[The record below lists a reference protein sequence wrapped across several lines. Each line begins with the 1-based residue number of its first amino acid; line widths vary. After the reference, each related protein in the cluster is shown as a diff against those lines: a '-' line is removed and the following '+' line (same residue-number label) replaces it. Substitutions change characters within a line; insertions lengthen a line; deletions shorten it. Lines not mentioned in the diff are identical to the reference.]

1 MSTRLQLATLRPA
14 ISSTPLQTHLFPR
27 QCACG
32 NHISASG
39 QCDACKKGRLD
50 LQRRAVDNQSEPS
63 EVSSVVHDVLRSPGQ
78 PLDPTIRAFMEPRFG
93 HDFSKV
99 RVHANAKAAD
109 SARAVNALAYTVGPD
124 VVFAAGQ
131 YAPDTIG
138 GRQVLAHELTH
149 TIQQSQGR
157 TGGALFDSSAQ
168 ISDPR
173 DTHEKEAETQA
184 ARVAVGQGITPISRM
199 SGGARLQRQADVK
212 EAPAK
217 TPPSPST
224 SDCDPAQITMLA
236 SHLASARIW
245 VDDAERKIADYAYA
259 FASTRHEAEPRDP
272 AAAKV
277 VRSALQDNFH
287 TIEPGYVRLIAEN
300 FADLRTEL
308 NKSFTYECEDEGCK
322 DVAYVRGA
330 FAFIRRHGNIHVC
343 PPWFQCTDYLDRVKT
358 LIHERAH
365 QHPGAGGD
373 TYEDEAAYAKLSPD
387 DAVENA
393 DCYALTARQIYHGGT
408 HGPGPRKC

>member
-1 MSTRLQLATLRPA
+1 MNTRLQLATLEPPIA
-14 ISSTPLQTHLFPR
+14 STPPQTRLFQR

-39 QCDACKKGRLD
+39 QCEACKKKRLD

-78 PLDPTIRAFMEPRFG
+78 PLDPATRAFMEPRFG

-99 RVHANAKAAD
+99 RVHTNAKAAD

-124 VVFAAGQ
+124 VVFGAGQ
-131 YAPDTIG
+131 YAPHTIG

-157 TGGALFDSSAQ
+157 TGGALFDGSAQ
-168 ISDPR
+168 ISDPG

-184 ARVAVGQGITPISRM
+184 AWVSARQGITPMSGM
-199 SGGARLQRQADVK
+199 SGGARLQRQADPK
-212 EAPAK
+212 QAP
-217 TPPSPST
+217 PRPST
-224 SDCDPAQITMLA
+224 TDCDPAQVMMLN
-236 SHLASARIW
+236 SHLDSARIW

-259 FASTRHEAEPRDP
+259 FASTRHEAEPKNP
-272 AAAKV
+272 VVAKI
-277 VRSALQDNFH
+277 VRAALQDNFH

-300 FADLRTEL
+300 FAELRSEL
-308 NKSFTYECEDEGCK
+308 NKSFTYECEDEGCD

-343 PPWFQCTDYLDRVKT
+343 PAWFQCKEYLDRVKT

-365 QHPGAGGD
+365 QYPGAGGD
-373 TYEDEAAYAKLSPD
+373 TYEDEAEYAKLSPD

-393 DCYALTARQIYHGGT
+393 DSYALTARQIYYGGA

>member
-157 TGGALFDSSAQ
+157 TGGALFDGSAQ
-168 ISDPR
+168 ISDPG
-173 DTHEKEAETQA
+173 DIHEKEAETQA
-184 ARVAVGQGITPISRM
+184 ARIGTFGLHVETGGMAVLERRS
-199 SGGARLQRQADVK
+199 QRSQ
-212 EAPAK
+212 
-217 TPPSPST
+217 
-224 SDCDPAQITMLA
+224 
-236 SHLASARIW
+236 
-245 VDDAERKIADYAYA
+245 
-259 FASTRHEAEPRDP
+259 
-272 AAAKV
+272 
-277 VRSALQDNFH
+277 
-287 TIEPGYVRLIAEN
+287 
-300 FADLRTEL
+300 
-308 NKSFTYECEDEGCK
+308 KSSLLG
-322 DVAYVRGA
+322 R
-330 FAFIRRHGNIHVC
+330 
-343 PPWFQCTDYLDRVKT
+343 
-358 LIHERAH
+358 
-365 QHPGAGGD
+365 
-373 TYEDEAAYAKLSPD
+373 
-387 DAVENA
+387 
-393 DCYALTARQIYHGGT
+393 
-408 HGPGPRKC
+408 